1 MSALRRILS
10 SEIARFLICGGAAA
24 AINWLARIALSL
36 VMPFPAAVALAYAI
50 GMAAGF
56 ALYREV
62 VWPQGR
68 AAVGGQAARFLV
80 VNALGAVVTL
90 AVAMLARAAL
100 SSLFD
105 AAMAE
110 AVGHAIGIAVG
121 ALSNFHAH
129 ARFTFARP
137 VSSQRISS

>member
-1 MSALRRILS
+1 MS
-10 SEIARFLICGGAAA
+10 SEIARFLVCGGAAA
-24 AINWLARIALSL
+24 AINWLARIALSV

-68 AAVGGQAARFLV
+68 AAVAGQALRFLA
-80 VNALGAVVTL
+80 VNALGALVTL

-100 SSLFD
+100 SHALDSAL
-105 AAMAE
+105 AE
-110 AVGHAIGIAVG
+110 AAGHAVGIAVG